1 MEKIK
6 KNLVLVIA
14 LAVEVVFLTV
24 TGISAIVREKTDVTY
39 TAQQIDFSYETMEY
53 VIPNEDGS
61 MSVSFDNW
69 IPEAD
74 VWSVRDVRLPR
85 GQYEIT
91 VAYEAQ
97 GILEKDNWIQVTSS
111 MARNYFSDRLYQI
124 RNGEKQTKIRLMLSS
139 EATDVDVI
147 VHYGG
152 LGLLSVKSIRIEE
165 DMTARLGRF
174 LQFLGLFL
182 TLDIL
187 WVVFFSKDLIFVTAE
202 KKACLCMLLGIT
214 AFSSLP
220 MLMDELLGGHDLY
233 FHIDRIEG
241 IAAALRSGQFP
252 VRMYPNAFNGYGYAC
267 SLFYGDILLYF
278 PAILHLMGI
287 PLFRVYQIY
296 MIAVNFVTALIT
308 YRCFG
313 RMFRNKRSGMLCS
326 FLYTCAAY
334 RITNIYVRAAVGE
347 LSAMIFF
354 PVLVYALWILVSRES
369 SEREKR
375 KSWIYLALGV
385 TGLVWT
391 HVLSMEMALIF
402 MAAFCLV
409 FAGRLCR
416 PSKLLAIGKAAGAA
430 IVLNLWFLVPFLQY
444 VGGDYNVNNLG
455 NRSIGKSALYLPQIF
470 NVFMTSGG
478 KDAETGMR
486 GEMPLLIGLALTL
499 GMLGFLYLRI
509 VWEKGQEKEWRIG
522 GTALAFGCAAIFI
535 TTIYFPWDEIAA
547 SESKAAELLRAIQYP
562 WRYLSVA
569 TVLLPLV
576 AAAFVRLVK
585 QKKGLRVGR
594 ACAAVLILCN
604 VLTVG
609 AFYTG
614 CMNEKKEETYVCQ
627 SPADMDMDTLYLFR
641 GTEKAEMTSSVLCD
655 EGIAIEDYRFH
666 KGLTAFQ
673 CSNMGDGDGTVTLP
687 LHYYPNYG
695 FDGGNGA
702 DGGVSIE
709 KGENN
714 RVMLVIPPGFTGSI
728 RLKFVVPVLWRVCEV
743 LSLLGWVGLAFLA
756 IRKRVWGRKPKPEAK
771 E

>member
-1 MEKIK
+1 MERIK
-6 KNLVLVIA
+6 KSLILVIA
-14 LAVEVVFLTV
+14 LAVEVVFLAV

-39 TAQQIDFSYETMEY
+39 TAQQIDFSYEAAEY

-97 GILEKDNWIQVTSS
+97 DILEKDNWIQVTSS
-111 MARNYFSDRLYQI
+111 MARSTFSDNLYRIGNEERQ
-124 RNGEKQTKIRLMLSS
+124 RKIRLMLSS
-139 EATDVDVI
+139 EATDVAVI

-220 MLMDELLGGHDLY
+220 MLMDELLGGHDLD
-233 FHIDRIEG
+233 FHIKRIEG

-278 PAILHLMGI
+278 SAILHLMGI

-296 MIAVNFVTALIT
+296 IIAVNFATALIA
-308 YRCFG
+308 YRCFS
-313 RMFRNKRSGMLCS
+313 RMFRDKRSGMLCS

-334 RITNIYVRAAVGE
+334 RITNICVRAAVGE

-354 PVLVYALWILVSRES
+354 PVLVYALWILVSWES

-402 MAAFCLV
+402 MAVFCLV
-409 FAGRLCR
+409 FARRLCR
-416 PSKLLAIGKAAGAA
+416 PSNLLAIGKAVGAA
-430 IVLNLWFLVPFLQY
+430 VMLNLWFLVPFLQY
-444 VGGDYNVNNLG
+444 VGGDYYVNSIDNYYIG
-455 NRSIGKSALYLPQIF
+455 NYALYLPQIF
-470 NVFMTSGG
+470 NASMTFGGSGT
-478 KDAETGMR
+478 DIGMR
-486 GEMPLLIGLALTL
+486 YEMPLQIGLPLTL
-499 GMLGFLYLRI
+499 GMLGFFYLRI
-509 VWEKGQEKEWRIG
+509 VWGKGQEKEWRIG
-522 GTALAFGCAAIFI
+522 GTALAFGCMAIFI
-535 TTIYFPWDEIAA
+535 ASIYFPWDEIAINETKSA
-547 SESKAAELLRAIQYP
+547 KLLCAIQFP
-562 WRYLSVA
+562 WRYLAVA

-585 QKKGLRVGR
+585 QKKGIRVGR

-614 CMNEKKEETYVCQ
+614 YMNEQKRNTYICQ
-627 SPADMDMDTLYLFR
+627 SSADMGMDALYLFR
-641 GTEKAEMTSSVLCD
+641 GTDIEKMTNSVLCD